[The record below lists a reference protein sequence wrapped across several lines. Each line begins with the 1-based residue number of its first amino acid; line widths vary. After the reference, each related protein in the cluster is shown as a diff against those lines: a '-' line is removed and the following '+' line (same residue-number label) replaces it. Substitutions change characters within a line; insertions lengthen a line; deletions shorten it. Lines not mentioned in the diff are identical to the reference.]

1 MTRYLD
7 DWPLSSSRFAQFY
20 TNPSMAGACW
30 RVLHDSA
37 LIAPDAFYV
46 EPSAGAGAFYDL
58 MPSARRFGCDI
69 DPHPFCPVLQ
79 ADFLEL
85 PLERLSFPGQVVV
98 VGNPP
103 FGHSRVHSVRTPTGL
118 LGIASAFFNRCAL
131 FADVIAFVL
140 PAGYSTRSPRSWS
153 FEFVPGFDLV
163 SEHRLPASSFWGPD
177 ASLADPDGGFSYPCV
192 FQVWRR
198 IPLLSC
204 S

>member
-1 MTRYLD
+1 MTRYLE
-7 DWPLSSSRFAQFY
+7 DWDLNSSRFAQFY
-20 TNPSMAGACW
+20 TNPDMSAACW
-30 RVLHDSA
+30 RVLHDST

-46 EPSAGAGAFYDL
+46 EPSAGAGAFYNL
-58 MPSARRFGCDI
+58 MPPARRFGCDI
-69 DPHPFCPVLQ
+69 DPHPSCPVLQ

-103 FGHSRVHSVRTPTGL
+103 FGHSRVHSVMTPVGL
-118 LGIASAFFNRCAL
+118 SGIASTFFNRCAL

-153 FEFVPGFDLV
+153 LEFVPGFDLV
-163 SEHRLPASSFWGPD
+163 SEHRLPASSFWGPSD
-177 ASLADPDGGFSYPCV
+177 HMFGDDGFSYPCV

-198 IPLLSC
+198 ISAPLYP
-204 S
+204 